1 MDVLCFTPVKRIQPE
16 SVFSLLQ
23 MEHDGPLTVMLQ
35 RDNPDGF
42 GLTDHLHQY
51 QRGRDFFLRGDYEA
65 MLVIEDD
72 IIAPVDTLTRLI
84 AVDADVA
91 YGCYQFRSDVVN
103 VLERYTQPARNM
115 GESLTGRGLWEAA
128 KNQGIVEC
136 SGAGLGIVL
145 IRRAVL
151 EAIPFKLAGGGHCD
165 WNWTEDVYRA
175 GYTMRADTSVIAGHK
190 IADDTVLWPS

>member
-115 GESLTGRGLWEAA
+115 GESLT
-128 KNQGIVEC
+128 

-151 EAIPFKLAGGGHCD
+151 EAIPFKLAGGGYCD